1 MPPSMDEKSI
11 LGLVIIDMSQLVQRL
26 SCGGSPCIFNS
37 CNSNHIDCGIMEFWH
52 SDLRSLISGLWS
64 LVSGLWALISDL
76 WSLVSDLWSFGF
88 VAICFRVDES
98 RLYSSGACAPSGVTI
113 VAR

>member
-64 LVSGLWALISDL
+64 LIYGLWF
-76 WSLVSDLWSFGF
+76 LVSDLWSFGF